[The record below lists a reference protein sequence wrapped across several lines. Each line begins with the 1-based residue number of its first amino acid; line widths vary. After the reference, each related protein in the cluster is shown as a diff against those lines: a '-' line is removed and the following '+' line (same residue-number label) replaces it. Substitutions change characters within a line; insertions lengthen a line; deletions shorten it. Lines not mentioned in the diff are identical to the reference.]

1 MSFRNR
7 QTRIPTLPSGVIME
21 SYLTTVFPEL
31 KEMGVPYQVV
41 MNADFES
48 TGSELLATSP
58 ETGWSFLLSP
68 VKEKKGKVSRQ

>member
-1 MSFRNR
+1 
-7 QTRIPTLPSGVIME
+7 ME

-68 VKEKKGKVSRQ
+68 VKEKKGR